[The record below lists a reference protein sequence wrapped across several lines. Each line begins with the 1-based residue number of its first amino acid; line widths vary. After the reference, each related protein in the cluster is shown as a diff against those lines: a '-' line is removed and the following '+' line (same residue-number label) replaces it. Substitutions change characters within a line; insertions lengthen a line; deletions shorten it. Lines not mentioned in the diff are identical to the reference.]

1 MNFLNF
7 LKIQNYYNLYHPT
20 LLLTMTDHFQKEGS
34 GARHE
39 NPCDCS
45 VEGIVTIDA
54 RGQMVLPKEVR
65 KRAGISPGDR
75 FAVVFSERE
84 GSVCCITLIKKE
96 HLDCYISS
104 LVHPEQQACG
114 AEDLKTNRS

>member
-1 MNFLNF
+1 MNVPPLN
-7 LKIQNYYNLYHPT
+7 
-20 LLLTMTDHFQKEGS
+20 TMTEHRQGEKSIS
-34 GARHE
+34 GHK

-65 KRAGISPGDR
+65 ERAGIAPGDR
-75 FAVVFSERE
+75 FAVVFSERK
-84 GSVCCITLIKKE
+84 GSVCCITLIKKD
-96 HLDCYISS
+96 HLDSYITS

-114 AEDLKTNRS
+114 TKDQKTLRS

>member
-1 MNFLNF
+1 
-7 LKIQNYYNLYHPT
+7 
-20 LLLTMTDHFQKEGS
+20 MTEESHNQITCS
-34 GARHE
+34 GYE

-45 VEGIVTIDA
+45 VEGIVTIDS

-65 KRAGISPGDR
+65 ERAGISPGDR

-96 HLDCYISS
+96 HLDRYITS
-104 LVHPEQQACG
+104 LVHPDEKRG
-114 AEDLKTNRS
+114 EFEKDLKKRS

>member
-1 MNFLNF
+1 
-7 LKIQNYYNLYHPT
+7 
-20 LLLTMTDHFQKEGS
+20 MTDQLLKETRIS
-34 GARHE
+34 GYE

-65 KRAGISPGDR
+65 ERAGIAPGDR

-84 GSVCCITLIKKE
+84 GAVCCITLIKKD
-96 HLDCYISS
+96 HLDRYISS
-104 LVHPEQQACG
+104 LVHPEHQMCRT
-114 AEDLKTNRS
+114 EDQKANRNEHYD